1 MPKRHEK
8 DPHFGGR
15 IAEVRVRLGCPERKS
30 FADERLRINSNTYQ
44 AWEQLSVTPSMRDL
58 KRAIKNIR
66 EPGTGRPLADW
77 QALVI
82 WLADGQDNPPPWL
95 RDPKM
100 HPYERGANLVAFA
113 PAEDIA
119 ELGDSSREASEV
131 PAAMSLDDDTHTSP
145 EQAISSLSFGER
157 LRAVR
162 ARLGFKVAIEF
173 AGVIGVNPRTYPRW
187 ERHTAVPAADDLA
200 RAVRNMRDSSG
211 RPLYDWTSTLA
222 YLATGTDEPAWLRN
236 ADLDPCAPPTT
247 HAEPPRDPS
256 GSSSPG
262 SRAIPVT
269 LLIERIGSV
278 APVLRRA
285 ATRELQDAEGRGDLG
300 VVEVA
305 TAFEKFYR
313 ELRAKIAK
321 PPAPGQPAPG
331 PAGGAFESGSNLLR
345 WIEREVDAA

>member
-8 DPHFGGR
+8 DPLFGGR
-15 IAEVRVRLGCPERKS
+15 IAEVRVRLDYPERKA
-30 FADERLRINSNTYQ
+30 FADERLKINSNTYQ

-66 EPGTGRPLADW
+66 EPGTDRMLADW

-82 WLADGQDNPPPWL
+82 WLADGQD
-95 RDPKM
+95 
-100 HPYERGANLVAFA
+100 A
-113 PAEDIA
+113 P
-119 ELGDSSREASEV
+119 
-131 PAAMSLDDDTHTSP
+131 
-145 EQAISSLSFGER
+145 
-157 LRAVR
+157 
-162 ARLGFKVAIEF
+162 
-173 AGVIGVNPRTYPRW
+173 
-187 ERHTAVPAADDLA
+187 
-200 RAVRNMRDSSG
+200 
-211 RPLYDWTSTLA
+211 
-222 YLATGTDEPAWLRN
+222 PAWLRN
-236 ADLDPCAPPTT
+236 RKLDPFGAPV
-247 HAEPPRDPS
+247 AGND
-256 GSSSPG
+256 SPG
-262 SRAIPVT
+262 GGGGSTPLAPAVPAIPVT